1 MVIFSKPVEVSVSAP
16 VDVVPRLTPIFVMEG
31 RRCALVLVEV
41 EPETRNGKIST
52 LEKDCRDENELRN
65 H

>member
-31 RRCALVLVEV
+31 RRFALALAEV

-52 LEKDCRDENELRN
+52 LEKD
-65 H
+65 